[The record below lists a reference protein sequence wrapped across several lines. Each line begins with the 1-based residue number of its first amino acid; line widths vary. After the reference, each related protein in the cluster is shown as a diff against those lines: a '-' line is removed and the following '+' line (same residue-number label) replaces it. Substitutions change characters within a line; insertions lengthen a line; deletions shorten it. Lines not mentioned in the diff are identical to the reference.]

1 MRGCQN
7 DAYIH
12 SLLPAS
18 FRWNTA
24 LVEIYKH
31 LRANG
36 KNRKQALTACARKL
50 LTFANAVLERQSA
63 WMPANNGC

>member
-24 LVEIYKH
+24 LVEIYKR

-36 KNRKQALTACARKL
+36 KNHKKALTACARKL